1 MCKVIVTLL
10 KSLCLLVGCME
21 ESYSVQFLEKLENV
35 FIFNFLEVLAWYVIL
50 AYWNNTL
57 SKRII
62 QWLRMKSTFSVNPI
76 QSKHNEMKK
85 KM

>member
-35 FIFNFLEVLAWYVIL
+35 FRSTSMIRNFGIL
-50 AYWNNTL
+50 
-57 SKRII
+57 K
-62 QWLRMKSTFSVNPI
+62 
-76 QSKHNEMKK
+76 
-85 KM
+85 